1 MISNN
6 DVADAIAAR
15 IEETF
20 AGETL
25 YRAYKPSDFDRP
37 SNLLEQVGGEMDA
50 NYACNQVEFSPVYR
64 ITTFAPIDAYRQ
76 SDPTVLTARQYTLAG
91 IFLPGYLR
99 VRDRAVKLLD
109 PIKMASGLDFAE
121 LTVTLRYVVDRR
133 ELMDLVEAEPVG
145 HIHIR
150 TEVTSHG

>member
-1 MISNN
+1 MITNN

-25 YRAYKPSDFDRP
+25 YRAFKPAGFDRP
-37 SNLLEQVGGEMDA
+37 SNLLEQVDGEMDA
-50 NYACNQVEFSPVYR
+50 NYGCNQVEFAPVFR

-76 SDPTVLTARQYTLAG
+76 SDPTVLTARQYVLAG
-91 IFLPGYLR
+91 IFLPGYLS
-99 VRDRAVKLLD
+99 VKDRAVKLLN
-109 PIKMASGLDFAE
+109 PVKMASGLDFAE

-133 ELMDLVEAEPVG
+133 ELEDLVEAETAA

-150 TEVTSHG
+150 TEVVSHG